1 MNRIKKLL
9 YNEKL
14 YKSFYLKKFINLHIV
29 HAFWVQQRKFST
41 QNSEFR
47 ILFCGL
53 QHLLQH
59 GLQQGL

>member
-1 MNRIKKLL
+1 
-9 YNEKL
+9 
-14 YKSFYLKKFINLHIV
+14 
-29 HAFWVQQRKFST
+29 VQQRKFST

-53 QHLLQH
+53 QHLLQY